1 MGTRVRGQDEQ
12 DDARGA
18 VGLRLL
24 HSSPEPL
31 INLVFVHGL
40 RGGSTKTWR
49 KGSDPRLFW
58 PQYWLPVESGFHNA
72 SIYSFG
78 YESDWASTKPSIL
91 NVHDFGQSL
100 FEEMRNLP
108 LLRNND
114 NVRQFRFQPIK
125 ADYETE
131 PNYTPGTFYG
141 RSSYQ
146 KGKNSSQNLQ
156 WFCPR
161 CSG

>member
-58 PQYWLPVESGFHNA
+58 PQYWLPAESGFRNA
-72 SIYSFG
+72 NIYSFG
-78 YESDWASTKPSIL
+78 YESDWASTKSSIL

-100 FEEMRNLP
+100 FEEMRNSP
-108 LLRNND
+108 SLRNND
-114 NVRQFRFQPIK
+114 NVRQSRFRPIK
-125 ADYETE
+125 ANYEIE
-131 PNYTPGTFYG
+131 PNNTPGTFYG
-141 RSSYQ
+141 RSSY
-146 KGKNSSQNLQ
+146 
-156 WFCPR
+156 
-161 CSG
+161 